1 MTKHHFLPRQKAATT
16 ACIRSSGVVK
26 EQVFFRLLFVVFV
39 VGIDVFVAVVVIVI
53 VAVVDVML

>member
-39 VGIDVFVAVVVIVI
+39 VGIDVVVVVIVI
-53 VAVVDVML
+53 VVVVDVML